1 MISRDTGYITVFIC
15 LAQKVRDLYKALV
28 SLGNTLFNIE
38 KSEINNIQIN
48 KGIVGRIGKFSL
60 VLGIVEVLLKSQFTI
75 QSGYGIK
82 IASDQILLVKEQIRI
97 KNYALIRILN
107 KGKMIDYTAYISF
120 FGSYVEKYI
129 SRS

>member
-1 MISRDTGYITVFIC
+1 MIPGDTGYITVLIC
-15 LAQKVRDLYKALV
+15 LTQKIRDLYQTLV
-28 SLGNTLFNIE
+28 AFGNALFNIE
-38 KSEINNIQIN
+38 KSEIHNI
-48 KGIVGRIGKFSL
+48 GIIGRIGKFGL
-60 VLGIVEVLLKSQFTI
+60 VLGIVEVLLKSQFTV

-129 SRS
+129 PRS